1 MLKSYFILNEISN
14 QVKYQLKKASE
25 NDKENQIEIKKP
37 AWMLNLMSGPG
48 KNVLARAGIFQNCIL
63 DAVQATNDFMVKT
76 IGAEPSADIL
86 SKSLIS
92 SFILSEMKNQIDWQR
107 KEARKT
113 KEGKKGS

>member
-1 MLKSYFILNEISN
+1 MINLK
-14 QVKYQLKKASE
+14 
-25 NDKENQIEIKKP
+25 
-37 AWMLNLMSGPG
+37 SGPG

-63 DAVQATNDFMVKT
+63 DAIQATNDFMVET

-92 SFILSEMKNQIDWQR
+92 SFILSEIKNQIDWQR